1 MAMHSNQ
8 STKMANDDQIKLTI
22 TAMDRQFQCEFWK
35 YNKTFLMQGEVTW
48 LLINFFQMNN
58 YMYIVNHSGVIASK
72 RGRLITGSVAGS
84 LRLWSTAGVGELRI
98 PGSQS
103 GTPQAGLTMED
114 EMMLDGAVVASA
126 FDDTMDMVLFKYI
139 TS

>member
-1 MAMHSNQ
+1 
-8 STKMANDDQIKLTI
+8 
-22 TAMDRQFQCEFWK
+22 
-35 YNKTFLMQGEVTW
+35 
-48 LLINFFQMNN
+48 
-58 YMYIVNHSGVIASK
+58 MYIVNHSGVIASK

-103 GTPQAGLTMED
+103 GTSQAGLTMED

-126 FDDTMDMVLFKYI
+126 FDDTMDMVLFKFI
-139 TS
+139 PSSS